1 MLVLP
6 RHVRVV
12 VADAE
17 SLAAGQEH
25 RRVRVAM
32 TDNAYSDDPRKV
44 AELAAEWKAGPRDGE
59 RRPIDRLSE
68 VRSALFSKLHTPE
81 SIRRPKNKR

>member
-1 MLVLP
+1 M
-6 RHVRVV
+6 
-12 VADAE
+12 
-17 SLAAGQEH
+17 AG
-25 RRVRVAM
+25 AGM

-44 AELAAEWKAGPRDGE
+44 PELAAEWKAGPRDGE
-59 RRPIDRLSE
+59 CRPIDRLSE